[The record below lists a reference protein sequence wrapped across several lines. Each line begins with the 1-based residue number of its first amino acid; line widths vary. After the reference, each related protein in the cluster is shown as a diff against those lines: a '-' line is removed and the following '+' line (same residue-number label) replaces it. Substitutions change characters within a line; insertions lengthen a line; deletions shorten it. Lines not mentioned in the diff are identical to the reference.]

1 MVKQTRK
8 VYRKNRKNKK
18 TRSLRKQKGGA
29 PCKTED
35 CPEHIIKTEEKVNN
49 KGKKTI
55 VTTYGPHDL
64 SVECKAYRGAQNC
77 KVCSLCGKQCIYS

>member
-1 MVKQTRK
+1 MAKQTRK
-8 VYRKNRKNKK
+8 VYRKKSRK
-18 TRSLRKQKGGA
+18 TRRQRGGA
-29 PCKTED
+29 AACKTED
-35 CPEHIIKTEEKVNN
+35 CPENIIKTEEKVNN

-64 SVECKAYRGAQNC
+64 SVDCKGYRGAQNC